1 MAKSLI
7 KNAFP
12 NLPSDTIRSIQKKI
26 SDKCSEFYF
35 LDFLKTTKG
44 NVQDAYRLFNFD
56 ERLRCLLLKYVL
68 RFEIQIKYDFV
79 TFVSAASGD
88 EHFWRDKKYYIFKN
102 DFDFDNLRNKI
113 EESFANLKES
123 PFEADSHAAT
133 YVMSFGT
140 FVSVYKNINPM
151 YKREFINEYTKF
163 LPKGDFRILHKY
175 LLCMRALRNRCAHG
189 THIVSNS
196 FVNQLSQ
203 FSSIK
208 NVEYLKP
215 GMERLTV
222 FELTLYFLM
231 KSLHC
236 KDEFCKDLSALL
248 AKNEHI
254 YSKYGGKQSIN
265 PTIRQKLF
273 KNY

>member
-7 KNAFP
+7 SISFP
-12 NLPSDTIRSIQKKI
+12 ELPAEDVQKIKEKI

-35 LDFLKTTKG
+35 LDFLKTTRG
-44 NVQDAYRLFNFD
+44 NINDAYRLFNFD

-79 TFVSAASGD
+79 SCVSKATD
-88 EHFWRDKKYYIFKN
+88 DDHFWRNQKYYIFKN
-102 DFDFDNLRNKI
+102 EEDFNRLRDKI
-113 EESFANLKES
+113 EESFINLKAS
-123 PFEADSHAAT
+123 MAEADSHAAT

-140 FVSVYKNINPM
+140 FVSVYKNINPL
-151 YKREFINEYTKF
+151 YKREFIKKYTKY
-163 LPKGDFRILHKY
+163 LPKHDYAILHKY

-203 FSSIK
+203 YTLIK
-208 NVEYLKP
+208 KPEYMKS
-215 GMERLTV
+215 GMEKMSI
-222 FELTLYFLM
+222 FELTLFFLI
-231 KSLHC
+231 KNLNCCEAFS
-236 KDEFCKDLSALL
+236 KDLRGLL
-248 AKNEHI
+248 EKNEHI

-265 PTIRQKLF
+265 PTIIKKIF
-273 KNY
+273 KKY

>member
-1 MAKSLI
+1 MSKSLI
-7 KNAFP
+7 SASYPELSNEDVKK
-12 NLPSDTIRSIQKKI
+12 IKRKI

-35 LDFLKTTKG
+35 LDFLKTTRG
-44 NVQDAYRLFNFD
+44 NIGDAYCLFNFD

-79 TFVSAASGD
+79 SCVANATGD
-88 EHFWRDKKYYIFKN
+88 DHFWKNEKYYIFKDPN
-102 DFDFDNLRNKI
+102 DFIRLKGKI
-113 EESFANLKES
+113 EESFINLKTS
-123 PFEADSHAAT
+123 PAEADSHAAT

-140 FVSVYKNINPM
+140 FVSVYKYINPR
-151 YKREFINEYTKF
+151 YKREFIKKYTKY
-163 LPKGDFRILHKY
+163 LPQQDYNILHKY

-203 FSSIK
+203 YSLIK
-208 NVEYLKP
+208 NSKYLKP
-215 GMERLTV
+215 GMETMSI

-231 KSLHC
+231 RSLHC
-236 KDEFCKDLSALL
+236 REEFAKDLKKLL
-248 AKNEHI
+248 EKNEHI

-265 PTIRQKLF
+265 PTIISKLF
-273 KNY
+273 KKY